1 MLKVTENNQPFESQV
16 SIPEGGVTLSDLISQ
31 INLEINKTGKVITSF
46 KLNNVLYDANQI
58 KTEVLV
64 QDEEELDLFTDTP
77 LNLSIN
83 SINDILK
90 QIDTF
95 LQEIDE
101 IVSDLIKGDKNT
113 SFKKFTGF
121 LTKFWEIIQ
130 LLQTVEVM
138 FSLNYDEITIGDKT
152 ATEFSNNLVNI
163 LTDIKA
169 SMENEDMVTLTDILE
184 YEIKDIFSDSL
195 KKFLESI
202 LETLQQQNG

>member
-1 MLKVTENNQPFESQV
+1 MLKVTENNKPFESQV
-16 SIPEGGVTLSDLISQ
+16 SMPEGGVTLSDLISQ

-46 KLNNVLYDANQI
+46 KLNDILYDANQI
-58 KTEVLV
+58 KTGVLV
-64 QDEEELDLFTDTP
+64 QGEERLDLFTDTP
-77 LNLSIN
+77 LNLSKK

-95 LQEIDE
+95 VKEIDD
-101 IVSDLIKGDKNT
+101 IVSDLIKGDKNA
-113 SFKKFTGF
+113 SFKKFTSF

-138 FSLNYDEITIGDKT
+138 FSLDYDQIKINDTT
-152 ATEFSNNLVNI
+152 ASEFSKNLVSV
-163 LTDIKA
+163 LTDVKA

-195 KKFLESI
+195 KKFLISI
-202 LETLQQQNG
+202 LEALQQKNG